1 VAQPLVQ
8 DRTVE
13 NRLTFR
19 ISQVLPTKAAF
30 RLLPRPDGP
39 LALLEAGAPAA
50 SGSEV
55 PSPAPTASTPPTVVF
70 VPGYTGSK
78 EDFAPLLE
86 PLAAT
91 GYRAV
96 SMDQRGQFQSPG
108 ATDPVAYT
116 VPGLAQDV
124 LAVAEDLGAP
134 VHLVGHSFGGMVGR
148 AAVIARPELFASLTL
163 VGSGPSAIGGERR
176 QRIDLLEPVLASGG
190 TAAVYAL
197 LEKYAEYADP
207 TWPGTPPPLKRF
219 LKRRFLASCD
229 LGMKAMGDALRSEP
243 DRVAELAATAV
254 PVLVAYGEQDDAW
267 PPPVQQAMAARLGAP
282 VVMIPD
288 CGHSP
293 GVENPQALLRELTD
307 FWAGT
312 AGTRGTRA

>member
-1 VAQPLVQ
+1 
-8 DRTVE
+8 VE
-13 NRLTFR
+13 DILAFR
-19 ISQVLPTKAAF
+19 ISQVLPTPAAF

-39 LALLEAGAPAA
+39 LALLDAGVSAVGRPD
-50 SGSEV
+50 G
-55 PSPAPTASTPPTVVF
+55 PLPAPPAGGLPAVLF

-86 PLAAT
+86 PLAAA

-108 ATDPVAYT
+108 VDDPAAYT
-116 VPGLAQDV
+116 VPALAEDV
-124 LAVAEDLGAP
+124 LAVVEELGSP
-134 VHLVGHSFGGMVGR
+134 VHLVGHSFGGLVGR
-148 AAVIARPELFASLTL
+148 TAVIARPELFASLTL

-176 QRIDLLEPVLASGG
+176 QRMELLEPVLASGG
-190 TAAVYAL
+190 AAAVYAL

-229 LGMKAMGDALRSEP
+229 VGLKAMGDALRSEP

-254 PVLVAYGEQDDAW
+254 PVLVAHGELDDAW
-267 PPPVQQAMAARLGAP
+267 PSAVQQAMGARLGAP
-282 VVMIPD
+282 VVVIQD

-293 GVENPQALLRELTD
+293 GVENPDALLRELTA
-307 FWAGT
+307 FWAGV
-312 AGTRGTRA
+312 RP